1 MSDSKREQ
9 LEALLA
15 PVAERHGLL
24 LHGVEYVAGR
34 SSALLRVYIDHL
46 ERHIT
51 IEDCEAVSRDV
62 SAVLDVN
69 DPISGAYRLEIS
81 SPGFDRPLFKP
92 EHWVRSVGQ
101 EVKAET
107 ALPVDGRKRYRGVIA
122 AVEDGKVR
130 IEAEGLGWTLPLAAI
145 AKARLVPEYERVPAK
160 PAADPNKKK
169 AKPSR
174 GKAR

>member
-1 MSDSKREQ
+1 MSDNKREQ

-15 PVAERHGLL
+15 PVVEAHGLL

-46 ERHIT
+46 DRHIT

-62 SAVLDVN
+62 SATMDVN

-81 SPGFDRPLFKP
+81 SPGFDRPLFRP
-92 EHWVRSVGQ
+92 EHWARFVGE

-130 IEAEGLGWTLPLAAI
+130 IDAEGQSWTLPLAAI
-145 AKARLVPEYERVPAK
+145 AKARLVPEYERT
-160 PAADPNKKK
+160 AASAESDKKN

>member
-15 PVAERHGLL
+15 PVVEGHGLL

-46 ERHIT
+46 DRHIT

-62 SAVLDVN
+62 SASLDVN

-81 SPGFDRPLFKP
+81 SPGFDRPLFRP
-92 EHWVRSVGQ
+92 EHWTRFIGS

-107 ALPVDGRKRYRGVIA
+107 ALPIEGRKRFRGQIV
-122 AVEDGKVR
+122 AVEDGRAR
-130 IEAEGLGWTLPLAAI
+130 IEGEGQAWSLPLTAI
-145 AKARLVPEYERVPAK
+145 AKARLVPEYERRDPPGAGDK
-160 PAADPNKKK
+160 PNK

>member
-9 LEALLA
+9 LETLLA
-15 PVAERHGLL
+15 PVVEGHGLM
-24 LHGVEYVAGR
+24 LHGVEYVSGR

-46 ERHIT
+46 ERHIM

-62 SAVLDVN
+62 SAAMDVN

-92 EHWVRSVGQ
+92 EHWARFVGA

-130 IEAEGLGWTLPLAAI
+130 IEAEGQAWTLPFAAI
-145 AKARLVPEYERVPAK
+145 AKARLVPDYERAPAT

-174 GKAR
+174 DKAR